1 MGIIYFIFSFI
12 LFIILFGIVMT
23 PIIIFIIILAT
34 PRNNGKQSK
43 TDNSLSNY
51 TTKGYVMTRTELIF
65 YRKLKEITD
74 ELNLSIACAF
84 SLSVELS
91 LMKIAVRFVVNPV
104 NELEPYFRSSLSTSD
119 FIEFSNVF

>member
-74 ELNLSIACAF
+74 ELNLSIF
-84 SLSVELS
+84 SQVNLERIIEVKYEYNMYEIKELIKQAMKLQDSV
-91 LMKIAVRFVVNPV
+91 I
-104 NELEPYFRSSLSTSD
+104 
-119 FIEFSNVF
+119 

>member
-1 MGIIYFIFSFI
+1 MLSSFI
-12 LFIILFGIVMT
+12 S
-23 PIIIFIIILAT
+23 
-34 PRNNGKQSK
+34 SK
-43 TDNSLSNY
+43 LDI
-51 TTKGYVMTRTELIF
+51 LIF
-65 YRKLKEITD
+65 LDD

-104 NELEPYFRSSLSTSD
+104 NELEPYFCYNLSTSD